1 MPEALHPA
9 EETAQD
15 VSFELDA
22 FTLVGS
28 DRLELTGR
36 WFGVRGRRFVRPM
49 LTLSVGQESQRAL
62 ADLEHKPWAAEDG
75 EPWRIDWYARVIAQ
89 HRGRR

>member
-28 DRLELTGR
+28 
-36 WFGVRGRRFVRPM
+36 
-49 LTLSVGQESQRAL
+49 
-62 ADLEHKPWAAEDG
+62 
-75 EPWRIDWYARVIAQ
+75 
-89 HRGRR
+89 